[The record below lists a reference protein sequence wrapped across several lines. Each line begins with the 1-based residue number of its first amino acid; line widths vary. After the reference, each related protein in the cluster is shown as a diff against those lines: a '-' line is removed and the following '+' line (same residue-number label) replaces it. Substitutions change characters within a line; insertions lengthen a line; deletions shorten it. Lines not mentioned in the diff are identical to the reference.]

1 MWPRD
6 ASTADVVLPLPP
18 GQLRAGVGGGILA
31 GGQGRQGLSRQGDS

>member
-1 MWPRD
+1 MARE
-6 ASTADVVLPLPP
+6 TNVVLPLPP